1 MNLLDISII
10 IFVVYG
16 AILGFKR
23 GFTKEVVKALGFIAV
38 IVVAYFLKNP
48 VSIFLYEK
56 LPFFEFGLLKNM
68 EILNILLYETLA
80 FILCI
85 IVLVL
90 VLKIV
95 SMLSSVIEKIFD
107 ATVILSIPSKIA
119 GALVGCI
126 YNFIIVFLILYV
138 LTFTLLDNDIVANSK
153 FRAPILNNTPH
164 LSSLIDKSMN
174 VIDEFM
180 VLKDKYSDKSISE
193 NEFNYQA
200 FDLFLRY
207 NVVKPSTLEKLIS
220 DGKVNCFVSS
230 DENGEGCIDL
240 INKYKEG
247 NNGNN

>member
-1 MNLLDISII
+1 LNLLDISII

-48 VSIFLYEK
+48 ISVFFYEK
-56 LPFFEFGLLKNM
+56 LQFFKFGLLKNM

-85 IVLVL
+85 IVLSL
-90 VLKIV
+90 VLKVISMV
-95 SMLSSVIEKIFD
+95 SSILEKIFN
-107 ATVILSIPSKIA
+107 ATVILGIPSKIA
-119 GALVGCI
+119 GALVGCV
-126 YNFIIVFLILYV
+126 YNFIISFLILYA
-138 LTFTLLDNDIVANSK
+138 LTFTLLDNGIVANSK
-153 FRAPILNNTPH
+153 FRTPILNNTPV

-207 NVVKPSTLEKLIS
+207 KVVKPTTLEKLI
-220 DGKVNCFVSS
+220 
-230 DENGEGCIDL
+230 ENGKIESFEGCIEL
-240 INKYKEG
+240 IAKYKEEQ
-247 NNGNN
+247 NGTN